1 MVVVVVDI
9 DVVESKFKFRLV
21 IFLRYCQFNPLFWYF
36 SSLKRIKFISCLYC
50 ICDPSLN

>member
-36 SSLKRIKFISCLYC
+36 SSLKKKNKIYFLSILY
-50 ICDPSLN
+50 L